1 MNDKQGEPKGF
12 LESRLAHLFATVHPE
27 DRGPYTPA
35 EVAATINAQA
45 DGDKVISE
53 VYVWQLKTG
62 RRDNPTYRH
71 LIALARFFGVSPA
84 YFFPESETSRG
95 EVPAEVAAA
104 VRDDQIRDIA
114 LSATGLSSRSL
125 KTIRDMVDNARALEQ
140 PAPPRRAQ
148 RARPQE

>member
-1 MNDKQGEPKGF
+1 
-12 LESRLAHLFATVHPE
+12 
-27 DRGPYTPA
+27 
-35 EVAATINAQA
+35 
-45 DGDKVISE
+45 
-53 VYVWQLKTG
+53 VWQLKTG

-95 EVPAEVAAA
+95 DVPAEVAAA

-140 PAPPRRAQ
+140 PAPPRR
-148 RARPQE
+148 RAARSGLARGNDGAPQTAVQGQG